1 MGPIRNKIL
10 NFRFFFLDT
19 LLAMTSLFVFLAD
32 PGVQQQYEWQREEMV
47 YAYSQDSS
55 FTLLAFT
62 IPLRTL
68 RAEFHVSLHEPEDDR
83 LNRTVVLYVSPVS
96 LSSPLSTSVSLPRS
110 PPPPTRLHHPIPHT
124 ESRVFSLHEI
134 GYDLLNSC
142 LVKCLPSPSPPLPS
156 TSVSPHPPS
165 ALTIP
170 LRTQQPTATS
180 TVMK

>member
-1 MGPIRNKIL
+1 MSG
-10 NFRFFFLDT
+10 
-19 LLAMTSLFVFLAD
+19 
-32 PGVQQQYEWQREEMV
+32 RERRWCMPTPKTVPSPSSPSPSHSALCE
-47 YAYSQDSS
+47 QS
-55 FTLLAFT
+55 FTSAFT
-62 IPLRTL
+62 NQRMIGSTGRLSCMCLPSP
-68 RAEFHVSLHEPEDDR
+68 SLLLFPPQ
-83 LNRTVVLYVSPVS
+83 YPSPA
-96 LSSPLSTSVSLPRS
+96 